1 MLIREYRRSDAA
13 DLARLF
19 YETIHSVNRKDYFE
33 QQLDAWAP
41 ELPDPELGHSR
52 MSRRCTLV
60 VEEGDELVAFAELE
74 SDGHLDMFYCRKDA
88 VGRGVGRRL
97 YEAIERRAIG
107 MGLRR
112 IFAEASITARPFFQ
126 RRGFTICEQQ
136 RVKRAGIA
144 LTNFTIE
151 KALPP
156 PTR

>member
-19 YETIHSVNRKDYFE
+19 YETIRSVNRKDYFE

-41 ELPDPELGHSR
+41 ELPDPELWHSR

-126 RRGFTICEQQ
+126 RCGFTMCEQQ
-136 RVKRAGIA
+136 TVKRAGIA